1 MAILHRNPM
10 PLDGALFVTNP
21 RRRSARKNGIAHR
34 PMVGMRNPL
43 QMRRN
48 ALRMRRNADSMFPDQ
63 DMPNT
68 GSISTGTGSKSK
80 PKTQTRG
87 ATVAKQKTLKER
99 LDSAPKYV
107 QEYIE
112 QNKKGR
118 LSHKQFDELEKK
130 AKAARSAASTSSKKK
145 GKGKGRKK
153 ETLTSLRAR
162 AKALGIV
169 GYSNAKRG
177 QLQRMLRDPDKY
189 QTRKGGGKRKKGNW
203 DKVRA
208 LLAGTGLT
216 KSDIQKLAKD
226 VKDNK
231 KSMADLRKLKSAI
244 RSYSRNQFK
253 VGRTR
258 RKHAIYGR
266 AAAGKRPAITSMKGM
281 TEYQALFNPY
291 KKVNVRKNPVLG
303 FNLLATPLS
312 WVQRAQDYVSTI
324 PVVRN
329 VAFAVTPA
337 ALMGGSY
344 FAHMVAEPYVSNAV
358 QFFVNQ
364 DIPVVSDGAAY
375 LQKAPY
381 TTTGVVAGGVL
392 MGLSRVGKKPLF
404 DKKAAAMV
412 ASALAGVGVVMDL
425 FTKPVA
431 QAAADVVAADAD
443 MGAVHMGAIDMGA
456 VHMGAVHMGAD
467 HMGAIDMGAVHLGY
481 GDASVAD
488 AYDCN
493 CVMHPDE
500 AAAAKAGMQ
509 AWAQKFGQSPK
520 QMRSTQSLKSRHA
533 GRHGHRFGW
542 CIKMIGFEN
551 FQKIASLP
559 PQKRAIVLGQLK
571 QQAIASVPKLVAAQQ
586 QEHGSLE
593 TASVPLA
600 GTFNGACGVEGL
612 GYGAM
617 MFAGQGY

>member
-43 QMRRN
+43 QMRKN
-48 ALRMRRNADSMFPDQ
+48 ALRMRRNAESMFDGD

-68 GSISTGTGSKSK
+68 GSINTGKGSKPQTK
-80 PKTQTRG
+80 PKTRG
-87 ATVAKQKTLKER
+87 ATVAKRKTKQQLIDEAPAYVKSQLKK
-99 LDSAPKYV
+99 SMTVAT
-107 QEYIE
+107 I
-112 QNKKGR
+112 
-118 LSHKQFDELEKK
+118 KQTIAD
-130 AKAARSAASTSSKKK
+130 AKAARSAARSSK

-153 ETLTSLRAR
+153 ETLKSLRER
-162 AKALGIV
+162 AKAAGIV
-169 GYSNAKRG
+169 GYSSAKRG
-177 QLQRMLRDPDKY
+177 QLQRMLRDPDTY

-208 LLAGTGLT
+208 LLAGTGL
-216 KSDIQKLAKD
+216 KKPEIQKLAKD
-226 VKDNK
+226 VKDGTK
-231 KSMADLRKLKSAI
+231 TMADLRKLKSAI
-244 RSYSRNQFK
+244 RSYSRSQFK

-258 RKHAIYGR
+258 RGHAIYGR
-266 AAAGKRPAITSMKGM
+266 DAKGKSPAITSMMGM
-281 TEYQALFNPY
+281 DDYKTLFNPY
-291 KKVNVRKNPVLG
+291 KKVTVRKNPVLG

-344 FAHMVAEPYVSNAV
+344 FAHMVAEPYVSKYV
-358 QFFVNQ
+358 QFVADQ

-404 DKKAAAMV
+404 DQKAAAMV

-431 QAAADVVAADAD
+431 QAAADVVAADAIAPE
-443 MGAVHMGAIDMGA
+443 MGAVHMGALRQDMGA
-456 VHMGAVHMGAD
+456 VHMGAVEMGAVE
-467 HMGAIDMGAVHLGY
+467 MGAIDMGAVHLGY

-493 CVMHPDE
+493 SVMHPDE

-586 QEHGSLE
+586 QEYGSLE